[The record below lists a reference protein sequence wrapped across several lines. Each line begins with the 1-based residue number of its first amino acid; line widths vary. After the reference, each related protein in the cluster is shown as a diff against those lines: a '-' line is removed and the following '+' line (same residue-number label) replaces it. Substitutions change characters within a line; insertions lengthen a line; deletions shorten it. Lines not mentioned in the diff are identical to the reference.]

1 VNFPPFVNTPA
12 CLEASVFIYPNPE
25 GSTFQVYYPNPDYKK
40 RHIEISNLEG
50 KKIASSEDFKG
61 NSLHFKRAEI
71 ASGTY
76 YVSLIEKD
84 AVIAQQK
91 VILL

>member
-1 VNFPPFVNTPA
+1 M
-12 CLEASVFIYPNPE
+12 
-25 GSTFQVYYPNPDYKK
+25 
-40 RHIEISNLEG
+40 EISNLEG
-50 KKIASSEDFKG
+50 KMIASSEDFKG
-61 NSLHFKRAEI
+61 NSLLFKRAEI

-84 AVIAQQK
+84 AVIAKQK